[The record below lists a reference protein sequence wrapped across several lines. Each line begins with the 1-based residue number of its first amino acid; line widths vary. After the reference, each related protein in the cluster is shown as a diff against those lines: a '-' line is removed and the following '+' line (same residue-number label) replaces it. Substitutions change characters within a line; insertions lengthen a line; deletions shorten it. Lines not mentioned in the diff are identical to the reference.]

1 MSAIP
6 TQGTTFEKIE
16 IYPLGEEDNLGSAVD
31 LRLGV
36 VHFQYFED
44 IFSPVITPVV
54 TKTGRLSI
62 DLALQLEK
70 FILE

>member
-36 VHFQYFED
+36 IHFQYFED
-44 IFSPVITPVV
+44 IFSPVITADMSVAASESESLIVFLLRVV
-54 TKTGRLSI
+54 RK
-62 DLALQLEK
+62 
-70 FILE
+70 